1 VDRAGLIAEAATDS
15 HPSWPS
21 NQGTFRF
28 LHPGSPGC
36 DLPTARRK
44 SYTARRKLKQ
54 VPDLYVHQVG
64 LKARNLERLRAR
76 QRLEEESGRYIDLYD
91 FAPVGCCT
99 MDAAGHIQD
108 INLTGAELLGA
119 PRRELR
125 GQLFAAVAPL
135 EDSRPFRAHLKRCV
149 ETKARVTS
157 ELTFSLGTRG
167 TRTVQIISDPVL
179 DWSGATIGCR
189 TAFIDISET
198 KQLETKL
205 RLLSEAG
212 PALTSSLDS
221 SAILD
226 AVARIAVP
234 ELAGLCMVDV
244 LGESGEIE
252 RPLVAFADPT
262 KQKLLAR
269 RLKQLTPSP
278 GQTIQ
283 ARVIE
288 SGEPVLL
295 PELSDQI
302 RERIIRHH
310 AHPDAM
316 RAAGIRS
323 LIVVPLFARGRTFG
337 ALTLAVVTSHER
349 YSFSDLQLAQD
360 LATRSAL
367 AMDNARLYVEAQNA
381 IAARDTIVA
390 LVSHDLKNPLAVI
403 FMTAARMLK
412 VPGRKDRR
420 AESRKFIESVHRS
433 AERMNRLIQDLLDVS
448 SIEAGQ
454 FSIDKRPQPVTS
466 LVVEAVEAVQVQA
479 AARSLR
485 LETRLPQG
493 NLCVDCDA
501 DRVSQVL
508 ANLLGNAIKFTE
520 PGGTILVRVE
530 PRASGVLFSVA
541 DTGPGIP
548 VPHLPHVFDRFWRTP
563 DPARK
568 GTGLGLSIAKGIVEA
583 HGGRIWVESQ
593 VGQGS
598 VFFFTLPLTR
608 P

>member
-1 VDRAGLIAEAATDS
+1 MAVK
-15 HPSWPS
+15 
-21 NQGTFRF
+21 
-28 LHPGSPGC
+28 PGHVPVLAPCSPGC

-44 SYTARRKLKQ
+44 GYTARRKLKQ

-179 DWSGATIGCR
+179 DWSGATIGGR

-198 KQLETKL
+198 KQLENKL

>member
-1 VDRAGLIAEAATDS
+1 M
-15 HPSWPS
+15 
-21 NQGTFRF
+21 
-28 LHPGSPGC
+28 
-36 DLPTARRK
+36 
-44 SYTARRKLKQ
+44 ARRKLKK

-76 QRLEEESGRYIDLYD
+76 RRLEEESGRYIDLYD
-91 FAPVGCCT
+91 FAPIGYCT
-99 MDAAGHIQD
+99 MDVAGHLQD

-125 GQLFAAVAPL
+125 GRLFSAVAPL
-135 EDSRPFRAHLKRCV
+135 EDSRLFRAHLKQCV

-157 ELTFSLGTRG
+157 ELAFSLGTRG

-189 TAFIDISET
+189 TVFVDISAA
-198 KQLETKL
+198 KRLENKL

-212 PALTSSLDS
+212 PALASSLDS
-221 SAILD
+221 AAILD

-234 ELAGLCMVDV
+234 ALAGLCMVDV

-252 RPLVAFADPT
+252 RPLVVFADASR
-262 KQKLLAR
+262 QKLLAHK
-269 RLKQLTPSP
+269 LKQLTPSP
-278 GQTIQ
+278 DQTVQ

-295 PELSDQI
+295 PELSDAI
-302 RERIIRHH
+302 RERIVRHH
-310 AHPDAM
+310 PHPDAM
-316 RAAGIRS
+316 RAARIRS

-337 ALTLAVVTSHER
+337 ALTLAAVTPHER
-349 YSFSDLQLAQD
+349 YSLSDLQLAQD

-381 IAARDTIVA
+381 IAARDTVVA

-403 FMTAARMLK
+403 FMTAAQMLK

-454 FSIDKRPQPVTS
+454 FCIDKRPQPVNS
-466 LVVEAVEAVQVQA
+466 LVVDAVEAVQVQA
-479 AARSLR
+479 AARSLH
-485 LETRLPQG
+485 LETRLPQASPR
-493 NLCVDCDA
+493 VDCDA

-530 PRASGVLFSVA
+530 PRASDVLFSVA

-548 VPHLPHVFDRFWRTP
+548 VPHLPYVFDRFWRTP

-598 VFFFTLPLTR
+598 VFFFTLPLIR